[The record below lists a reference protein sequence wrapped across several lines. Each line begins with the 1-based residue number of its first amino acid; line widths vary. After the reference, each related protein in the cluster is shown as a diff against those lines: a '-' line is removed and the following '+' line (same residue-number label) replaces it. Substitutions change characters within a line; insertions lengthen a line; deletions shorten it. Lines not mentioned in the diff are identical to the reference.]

1 MAKKE
6 EMTFEAAVERLEEIL
21 RGLESGDADLATS
34 LKLYE
39 EGVGLVRTCTEQL
52 EKAEQSVKILQLR
65 EDGKA
70 VLADFKGE

>member
-39 EGVGLVRTCTEQL
+39 EGVGLVRACTEQL
-52 EKAEQSVKILQLR
+52 EKAEQSVKILQVR